1 MKLLNQKSGR
11 TQSFSL
17 RSSPNGLRVLFF
29 IGTVFLL
36 NANGFGQNVAFE
48 EGRWTRSKDAIVL
61 SDMSKVTP
69 QTALS
74 EDIRRE
80 RKWKVLPYE
89 TTTGLKGKCISSLPD
104 TGAPEV
110 ALPLNLKGWYAV
122 YVGLGG
128 MGRFAFGQESEAR
141 LKLTNDVTY
150 QHRRYSGARD
160 DIDEVFFKAADLTGQ
175 SLHIAQMRMRAKMD
189 LLQADNSPRHTVIMY
204 VKLVPLTDAEV
215 DQIKKDRQDQSKKK
229 LIATL
234 DAFSWINKNYPTTKE
249 EFLEDFEH
257 YRDTDFGTLSWQIIG
272 GDLVNF
278 PSKYG
283 TIPGELSEVPA
294 RTGDGYVT
302 KSINKFIERGEDHT
316 KLAVEA
322 ARSMNKKIFIGFRA
336 QAFQATPAFED
347 YFTSRFYREHP
358 EYRAYDRDGTPAM
371 RLSYAVPQVREHIY
385 KILTETL
392 AYKPDGIEIIYFRG
406 LPLMLWEDAFSDQFR
421 KKYGADAKQVP
432 ENDPRLYE
440 LRGEIMTGFMRDVR
454 KLLDDVQK
462 QQGRKERYELMASV
476 VHTENDNRKYGLDVE
491 RWVKEGL
498 IDKISIF
505 PAAFHTD
512 TSKPVDMAWFKK
524 ITSGTKTEV
533 YPLMIGWRM
542 STYEEAISNARKY
555 YEQGAAGLV
564 FWDPFPTGMYA
575 PRPPQPTR
583 HYQRAVGTYWS
594 LVSRLGHVDSL
605 ADWEKEKRPAMKYV
619 PLKRYG
625 DAWFGRWVNDVGF

>member
-1 MKLLNQKSGR
+1 MTLINVSWNNTQAGVRCRR
-11 TQSFSL
+11 TTVFA
-17 RSSPNGLRVLFF
+17 VLF
-29 IGTVFLL
+29 VLACLSLL
-36 NANGFGQNVAFE
+36 PSEATGQNVAFE
-48 EGRWTRSKDAIVL
+48 HDKWERSKDAIVV
-61 SDMSKVTP
+61 SDMSVVTP
-69 QTALS
+69 QSALS
-74 EDIRRE
+74 RDVRRV
-80 RKWKVLPYE
+80 RQWKVLEYE
-89 TTTGLKGKCISSLPD
+89 TKGGLKGKCIASLPD
-104 TGAPEV
+104 TGAPAV
-110 ALPLNLKGWYAV
+110 TLPLDLKGWYAI

-141 LKLTNDVTY
+141 LKLTNDVAY
-150 QHRRYSGARD
+150 QHRRYTGARD

-175 SLHIAQMRMRAKMD
+175 DLHIAQMRMQAKMD
-189 LLQADNSPRHTVIMY
+189 LMPDVKPRHTVIMY
-204 VKLVPLTDAEV
+204 VKLVPLTDGEV
-215 DQIKKDRQDQSKKK
+215 NWIQKDRQDKSKKN

-234 DAFSWINKNYPTTKE
+234 DAFSWIHQNYPTTKE

-257 YRDTDFGTLSWQIIG
+257 YRDSDFGTLSWQIIG

-302 KSINKFIERGEDHT
+302 KSIKQFIERGEEHT
-316 KLAVEA
+316 KLAVQA
-322 ARSMNKKIFIGFRA
+322 ARSMNKRIFIGFRA

-347 YFTSRFYREHP
+347 YFTSKFYREHP

-371 RLSYAVPQVREHIY
+371 RLSYAVPQVREHLLR
-385 KILTETL
+385 ILKEAL
-392 AYKPDGIEIIYFRG
+392 AYQPDGLEIIYFRG

-421 KKYGADAKQVP
+421 KKYGADAKQVA
-432 ENDPRLYE
+432 EDDPRLYE

-462 QQGRKERYELMASV
+462 EQGRAQRYELMASV
-476 VHTENDNRKYGLDVE
+476 VHNENDNRKFGLDVE
-491 RWVKEGL
+491 RWVNERL

-524 ITSGTKTEV
+524 ITAGTKVEV

-542 STYEEAISNARKY
+542 SSYEEAIANARKY
-555 YEQGAAGLV
+555 YDDGAAGLL
-564 FWDPFPTGMYA
+564 FWDPFPTGTYT
-575 PRPPQPTR
+575 PRPPQPQR
-583 HYQRAVGTYWS
+583 HYQRAIGTYWS
-594 LVSRLGHVDSL
+594 LVSRLGHRERL
-605 ADWEKEKRPAMKYV
+605 AEWEKEKRPAMTYV

-625 DAWFGRWVNDVGF
+625 DHYFGRWVGDVGF

>member
-1 MKLLNQKSGR
+1 ML
-11 TQSFSL
+11 TATAFS
-17 RSSPNGLRVLFF
+17 
-29 IGTVFLL
+29 
-36 NANGFGQNVAFE
+36 QNIAFE
-48 EGRWTRSKDAIVL
+48 EGRWERSRDAIVI

-69 QTALS
+69 SSALS
-74 EDIRRE
+74 ADIRRK
-80 RKWKVLPYE
+80 RQWKVLEYE
-89 TTTGLKGKCISSLPD
+89 TKDGLKGKCIASLPD
-104 TGAPEV
+104 TGAPDV
-110 ALPLNLKGWYAV
+110 TLPLNVKGWYAI

-150 QHRRYSGARD
+150 QHRRYTGARD

-175 SLHIAQMRMRAKMD
+175 NLHIAQMRMKAKMD
-189 LLQADNSPRHTVIMY
+189 LRPDVNPRHTVVMY

-215 DQIKKDRQDQSKKK
+215 DWIKKDRQDPSKKK

-234 DAFSWINKNYPTTKE
+234 DAFSWIHQNFPTTKE

-257 YRDTDFGTLSWQIIG
+257 YRDSDFGTLSWQIIG
-272 GDLVNF
+272 GGLVNYR
-278 PSKYG
+278 SKYG

-302 KSINKFIERGEDHT
+302 QSIKQFIERGEDHT
-316 KLAVEA
+316 KLAVAA
-322 ARSMNKKIFIGFRA
+322 ARSMNKKVFIGFRA

-347 YFTSRFYREHP
+347 YFTSKFYRDHP

-371 RLSYAVPQVREHIY
+371 RLSYAVPEVREHIY
-385 KILTETL
+385 NILREVV
-392 AYKPDGIEIIYFRG
+392 AYQPDGIEIIYFRG
-406 LPLMLWEDAFSDQFR
+406 LPLMLWEDAFSNRF
-421 KKYGADAKQVP
+421 KEKYGADAKQVP

-454 KLLDDVQK
+454 KLLDDAQK
-462 QQGRKERYELMASV
+462 QQGRKQRYELMASV
-476 VHTENDNRKYGLDVE
+476 VHTENDNKKYGLDVE

-512 TSKPVDMAWFKK
+512 TSKPVDMAWFKR
-524 ITSGTKTEV
+524 ITEGTKIEV

-542 STYEEAISNARKY
+542 SSYDEAIANARDY
-555 YEQGAAGLV
+555 YAKGAAGLL
-564 FWDPFPTGMYA
+564 FWDPFSTGQYA
-575 PRPPQPTR
+575 PRPPQLGK
-583 HYQRAVGTYWS
+583 HYQRAIGSYWP
-594 LVSRLGHVDSL
+594 LVSRLGHDEMLSE
-605 ADWEKEKRPAMKYV
+605 WQKEKRPANKYV

-625 DAWFGRWVNDVGF
+625 DHWFGRWVGDVGF

>member
-1 MKLLNQKSGR
+1 MTFWNE
-11 TQSFSL
+11 
-17 RSSPNGLRVLFF
+17 RSRVLQNRFRRF
-29 IGTVFLL
+29 VMSKAILL
-36 NANGFGQNVAFE
+36 ILASVLLFHAGVFGQNVAFE
-48 EGRWTRSKDAIVL
+48 QDKWERSKDAIII
-61 SDMSKVTP
+61 SDMSTVTP
-69 QTALS
+69 RSALS
-74 EDIRRE
+74 DDVRRV
-80 RKWKVLPYE
+80 RKWKILEYE
-89 TTTGLKGKCISSLPD
+89 TTAGLKGKCIASLPD

-110 ALPLNLKGWYAV
+110 TLPLNLKGWYAV
-122 YVGLGG
+122 YIGLGG

-175 SLHIAQMRMRAKMD
+175 SLHIAQMRMQAKMD
-189 LLQADNSPRHTVIMY
+189 LQADNSPRHTVIMY
-204 VKLVPLTDAEV
+204 VKLVPLTEVEV

-234 DAFSWINKNYPTTKE
+234 DAFSWINRNYPTTKE

-257 YRDTDFGTLSWQIIG
+257 YRDSDFGTLSWQIIG
-272 GDLVNF
+272 GGLVNY

-302 KSINKFIERGEDHT
+302 QSIKKFIERGEDHT
-316 KLAVEA
+316 KLAVQA

-347 YFTSRFYREHP
+347 YFTSKFYRDHP

-371 RLSYAVPQVREHIY
+371 RMSYAVPQVREHIY
-385 KILTETL
+385 NILREVL

-406 LPLMLWEDAFSDQFR
+406 LPLMLWEDAFSDRFR
-421 KKYGADAKQVP
+421 AKYGADAKQVP

-462 QQGRKERYELMASV
+462 EQGRKERYELMASV

-512 TSKPVDMAWFKK
+512 TSKPVDMDWFTR
-524 ITSGTKTEV
+524 ITKGTKTEV

-542 STYEEAISNARKY
+542 SSYEDAIANAIDY
-555 YEQGAAGLV
+555 YAKGAAGLL

-594 LVSRLGHVDSL
+594 LVSRLGHDEKL
-605 ADWEKEKRPAMKYV
+605 AEWEKEKRPAMRYI

-625 DAWFGRWVNDVGF
+625 DTWFGRWVNDVGF